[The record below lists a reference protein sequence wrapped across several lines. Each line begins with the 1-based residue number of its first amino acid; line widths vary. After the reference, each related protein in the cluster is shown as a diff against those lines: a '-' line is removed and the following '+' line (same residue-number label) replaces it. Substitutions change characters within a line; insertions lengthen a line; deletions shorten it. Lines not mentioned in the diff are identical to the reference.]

1 VTVTAPLFVVALCEL
16 GAPIEA
22 EEAAFAEI
30 LGVST
35 YDARTRATGTL
46 PKVVHQ
52 ASTMAEAL
60 HVLEALRRRGHGA
73 VAFDASATFALD
85 RMVTMRRFS
94 VDGETLYAHDRRP
107 PSRPLAELLVIV
119 RLVLQQHVQRT
130 QQEIE
135 YRYTNRGTV
144 RRVQVDRTSGENHAE
159 DALVLFFD
167 GGPPWSLRARE
178 AKYLALGP
186 RIRPTVR
193 ENFFAAVEWLRSLAG
208 AAVYDERF
216 VSTPLVS
223 ARLADVRGHGD
234 PALRSDR
241 LSDLRLYA
249 LGVWLA
255 RGRHGPYRAAGKR
268 EA

>member
-1 VTVTAPLFVVALCEL
+1 MATAPLFVVALCEL
-16 GAPIEA
+16 GAPIEV
-22 EEAAFAEI
+22 EEEPFAAI
-30 LGVST
+30 LGVTT

-46 PKVVHQ
+46 PKIVHQ
-52 ASTMAEAL
+52 AATMDEAL
-60 HVLEALRRRGHGA
+60 HVAEALRRRGHGA
-73 VAFDASATFALD
+73 VAFDANDALALD

-94 VDGETLYAHDRRP
+94 VDGETLFAHDKRP
-107 PSRPLAELLVIV
+107 PSRQLSELLVIV
-119 RLVLQQHVQRT
+119 RLVLHQHVQRT
-130 QQEIE
+130 QTEVE
-135 YRYTNRGTV
+135 YRYTNRGAV
-144 RRVQVDRTSGENHAE
+144 RVAVDRTSGENHAE

-178 AKYLALGP
+178 AKYLALGA

-193 ENFFAAVEWLRSLAG
+193 ENFFATAEWLRAVAG
-208 AAVYDERF
+208 SAVYDERF

-241 LSDLRLYA
+241 LSDLRLHA
-249 LGVWLA
+249 LGAWLS
-255 RGRHGPYRAAGKR
+255 RGRHGPYRAAGRR